1 METKMEYLD
10 IAGLTPRASRIAL
23 GTWAI
28 GGSMWGGSDQKDAI
42 RTIHTAIDR
51 GVTLIDTAP
60 VYGFGESE
68 EIVGQA
74 LAAGGRRKDVLV
86 ATKVGLNWAKSG
98 PFRDSRPERIKCE
111 VDESLKRLKTDY
123 IDLYQVHWP
132 DPLVPIEETAGAMAD
147 LLQAGKIRAIGVS
160 NYSPAQMDA
169 FRKVTPIHA
178 VQPPYN
184 LFERGI
190 EHDILPYAD
199 RNDIALLAYGPLCRG
214 LLTGKINAKTEFS
227 GDDLRKVDPKFLP
240 PRFGQY
246 LAAVSA
252 LDRLSRLHYGRTVMA
267 LAVRWVLEHANSI
280 ALWGARRPEQ
290 LENID
295 SALGWSID
303 AVGMSRIDR
312 IIAEHVREAI
322 GPEFMAPP
330 TRHSLKHVA

>member
-1 METKMEYLD
+1 MEYLD
-10 IAGLTPRASRIAL
+10 IAGLAPRASRIAL
-23 GTWAI
+23 GTWAM
-28 GGSMWGGSDQKDAI
+28 GGWMWGGSDQKEAI
-42 RTIHTAIDR
+42 RTIHAAIDR

-74 LAAGGRRKDVLV
+74 LAAGGRRKGVLI
-86 ATKVGLNWAKSG
+86 ATKVGLNWTKSG
-98 PFRDSRPERIKCE
+98 PFRDSRPERIKRE
-111 VDESLKRLKTDY
+111 VDDSLRRLKTDY

-132 DPLVPIEETAGAMAD
+132 DPLVPIEETAGAMAE

-169 FRKVTPIHA
+169 FRKVAPIHT

-184 LFERGI
+184 LFKRGI
-190 EHDILPYAD
+190 EHDILPYAH
-199 RNDIALLAYGPLCRG
+199 RHDITVLAYGPLCRG
-214 LLTGKINAKTEFS
+214 LLTGKINAGTQFS
-227 GDDLRKVDPKFLP
+227 GDDLRKVDPKFQP
-240 PRFGQY
+240 PRFAEY

-252 LDRLSRLHYGRTVMA
+252 LDVLARLHYGRTVMA
-267 LAVRWVLEHANSI
+267 LAVRWVLEQRNSI

-295 SALGWSID
+295 SAFGWSLS
-303 AVGMSRIDR
+303 AVDLIRIDR
-312 IIAEHVREAI
+312 ILAEQVRDAI

-330 TRHSLKHVA
+330 TRDTLKHVA